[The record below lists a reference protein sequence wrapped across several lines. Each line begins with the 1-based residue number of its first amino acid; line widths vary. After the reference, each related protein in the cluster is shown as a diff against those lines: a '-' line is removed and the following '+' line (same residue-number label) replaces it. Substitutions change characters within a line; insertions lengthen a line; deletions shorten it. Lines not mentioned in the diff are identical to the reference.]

1 MDNSHLSCILSYVY
15 VLQTLKQAYY
25 LLRYTHY
32 SKQQNKSQYV
42 FVYFIQFILSCAC
55 YILYNMHNIL
65 FMNIKKIPCF
75 GCQKLEQQLPIAKP
89 SRSPLKSMVTSI
101 FLRIKTPFKS
111 LIIIH
116 ITTLL
121 ILNITTSV
129 ITKNICF

>member
-1 MDNSHLSCILSYVY
+1 MS
-15 VLQTLKQAYY
+15 LQTLKQAYY

-55 YILYNMHNIL
+55 YILYSMHNIL

-75 GCQKLEQQLPIAKP
+75 GCQKLEQHLPIVKP
-89 SRSPLKSMVTSI
+89 SRNPLKSIVTSI

-121 ILNITTSV
+121 ILTYSNFYNYKKIFAS
-129 ITKNICF
+129 KKRKYKQYNR